1 MELNLDYISTLSDEQ
16 LEGVLPQ
23 LSGEQRT
30 AIEGILA
37 RRRGVET
44 PEPVAPVNTSYDSRR
59 DAVANI
65 LSGQFIRD
73 IDTSLQEENILPFAS
88 PDQIKFRSV
97 YGTGGAAP
105 RMENIG
111 YKITRN
117 KRIKEDLLSN
127 LSQALAIDESQ
138 IDIESGL
145 GDVINRGLLSFQEDP
160 EGKYNFLVEHFC

>member
-1 MELNLDYISTLSDEQ
+1 MELNLDYISTLTDEE

-23 LSGEQRT
+23 LSGEQRA
-30 AIEGILA
+30 AIEGVLA
-37 RRRGVET
+37 RRQGIET
-44 PEPVAPVNTSYDSRR
+44 PESFSSVNTSYDSRR

-73 IDTSLQEENILPFAS
+73 IDAGLQEENILPFAS
-88 PDQIKFRSV
+88 PDQAQFRSV

-105 RMENIG
+105 RMENVG

-117 KRIKEDLLSN
+117 KKIKEDLLSN

-145 GDVINRGLLSFQEDP
+145 GDVIKRLIILPRRPRG
-160 EGKYNFLVEHFC
+160 